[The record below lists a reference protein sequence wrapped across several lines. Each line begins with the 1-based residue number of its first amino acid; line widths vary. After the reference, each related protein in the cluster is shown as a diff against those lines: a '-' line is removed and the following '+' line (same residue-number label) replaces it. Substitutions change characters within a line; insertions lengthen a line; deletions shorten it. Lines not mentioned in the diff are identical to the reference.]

1 MKMGNSSRKGIMRT
15 LPFGAADIKRIDNG
29 KFTTLKTITTM
40 KQTFKTFVLA
50 SALALASTAAF
61 AQSTQQSTQQRG
73 NRLSPEAMIEQR
85 ANRIA
90 QQMGLD
96 TKLTKKFV
104 SVYKSEQS
112 AMREVMPQRGN
123 RPPRGERPQG
133 EPPRGERPQGNP
145 PSMDGNN
152 AQAPGRPQMSDEDK
166 EKMEKIKTKYEKKY
180 AKFFSQEQ
188 IAQMRKFQQQDR
200 PSRRSE
206 GKQKDS
212 AN

>member
-1 MKMGNSSRKGIMRT
+1 
-15 LPFGAADIKRIDNG
+15 
-29 KFTTLKTITTM
+29 M

-73 NRLSPEAMIEQR
+73 NRFSPEAMIEQR

-112 AMREVMPQRGN
+112 AMRELMPQRGN

-145 PSMDGNN
+145 PSMDGNS

-200 PSRRSE
+200 PNRRPE

>member
-1 MKMGNSSRKGIMRT
+1 
-15 LPFGAADIKRIDNG
+15 
-29 KFTTLKTITTM
+29 M

-61 AQSTQQSTQQRG
+61 AQSTQQSAQQRG
-73 NRLSPEAMIEQR
+73 NRPTPEAMIEQR

-96 TKLTKKFV
+96 TKTTKKFI

-112 AMREVMPQRGN
+112 AMRELMPQRGN

-180 AKFFSQEQ
+180 AKFFTQEQ
-188 IAQMRKFQQQDR
+188 ITQMRKFQQQDR
-200 PSRRSE
+200 PSRRPE
-206 GKQKDS
+206 GKKSENS

>member
-1 MKMGNSSRKGIMRT
+1 
-15 LPFGAADIKRIDNG
+15 
-29 KFTTLKTITTM
+29 M
-40 KQTFKTFVLA
+40 KQTFKTFMLA
-50 SALALASTAAF
+50 ATLALASTAAL
-61 AQSTQQSTQQRG
+61 AQSASQSTLQRG

-104 SVYKSEQS
+104 SVYKSEQT
-112 AMREVMPQRGN
+112 AMRELMPQRGN

-152 AQAPGRPQMSDEDK
+152 AQAPGRPQMIDEDK
-166 EKMEKIKTKYEKKY
+166 QKMEKLKTKYNKKY
-180 AKFFSQEQ
+180 AKFFTQEQ
-188 IAQMRKFQQQDR
+188 IDQMRKFQQQDR
-200 PSRRSE
+200 PSRRPE
-206 GKQKDS
+206 GKKANS